1 MSKAN
6 RNLAIK
12 WFFNILVP
20 LLVILLVPIREGGI
34 TIEIRT
40 FLAITVAFVMMIAMD
55 NINYFIPT
63 ILLPF
68 AYVLFKV
75 SDASLAFKPWVQE
88 TVWMALCVFIIGNTL
103 MRTGL
108 LPRITYWLVIKL
120 GGTYKGLV
128 WGFTFA
134 GFVAC
139 ALVAGANSLI
149 LPLAFIIYGVVEALG
164 LSQRT
169 AATGLFCAGIFGVS
183 SASMFIYS
191 ANNISVMFDATS
203 SLVSMPSYV
212 TFFIMNAIYVPVLFL
227 CPLLIIKV
235 MKPGNDFETL
245 DFFKKKRSELG
256 PMTKDEKK
264 VAVIVSLMLI
274 YFFTAQLHKLSLAYG
289 FLFAMALCFVPGI
302 NVGKMEDITKA
313 NFGRVVF
320 LASCICIGNVA
331 GSLGLG
337 ELLVNAVSPHLSG
350 VSPFI
355 LVAVVFL
362 IAFGINFVLTPLAA
376 MAAFSMPLANLAVAL
391 GINPAIIFF
400 SFFQGVDNLI
410 MPYERSVIAAIF
422 ALDGM
427 KLRDFCKLNAW
438 KSLLVFVYILAL
450 GVPYWLITGQ
460 MYL

>member
-1 MSKAN
+1 MSKSN

-20 LLVILLVPIREGGI
+20 LLIVLLIPVREGGV

-40 FLAITVAFVMMIAMD
+40 FLAITAAFVMMIAMD
-55 NINYFIPT
+55 NINYFIPVV
-63 ILLPF
+63 LLPF
-68 AYVLFKV
+68 IYVLFKV
-75 SDASLAFKPWVQE
+75 APASLAFKPWQQS
-88 TVWMALCVFIIGNTL
+88 TVWMALCVFVLGNTL

-120 GGTYKGLV
+120 GGTYKGMV

-164 LSQRT
+164 LKQKK

-203 SLVSMPSYV
+203 ELVAMPSYV
-212 TFFIMNAIYVPVLFL
+212 QFFLMNAIFVPVLFL
-227 CPLLIIKV
+227 CPILIIKAL
-235 MKPGNDFETL
+235 KPEGDFATL
-245 DFFKKKRSELG
+245 EYFKQKRADLG
-256 PMTKDEKK
+256 PMTTEEKK
-264 VAVIVSLMLI
+264 VAVIIVLMLL
-274 YFFTAQLHKLSLAYG
+274 YFVTANLHKLDLAYG
-289 FLFAMALCFVPGI
+289 FLFSTALCFIPGI
-302 NVGKMEDITKA
+302 NVGKMEDVTKA
-313 NFGRVVF
+313 NFGRVIF

-337 ELLVNAVSPHLSG
+337 ELIVNAVAPSLVG
-350 VSPFI
+350 VSPFV
-355 LVAVVFL
+355 LVGVVFL
-362 IAFGINFVLTPLAA
+362 IAFAINFILTPLAA

-391 GINPAIIFF
+391 GINPGIIFF
-400 SFFQGVDNLI
+400 TFFQGVDNLI

-427 KLRDFCKLNAW
+427 RLKDFVKINAL

-450 GVPYWLITGQ
+450 GVPYWLITGHL
-460 MYL
+460 YL